1 LNIIRS
7 HPPRQAAGN
16 ALAAGFKLP
25 LRRAPPLWY
34 RRCIFPAGVEVPQM
48 REILGKIHAHVPIRL
63 LAGKVLPL
71 VLRERIRPE
80 IGISHIA
87 LDEIAREEFL
97 RVADILRQEG
107 LPVTIHA
114 PFMDLR
120 PGALDPRIRQVSSDR
135 IGQALALAAY
145 FRPRSVVCHASFD
158 ERYYVSAEEQWLEN
172 SVETWR
178 RLLPAAE
185 DAGTV
190 ICLENVY
197 EKEPLQIRRL
207 LEAVASPRL
216 RFCFDTGHFN
226 IFASAPLEQWI
237 DEMGPW
243 LGHVHLHDNSGARD
257 EHLPVGEGTFPFP
270 EFFARLRERSLRPIL
285 TVESHS
291 ERDLWRMLDNLE
303 ARKLLD
309 GWDEDGR
316 S

>member
-1 LNIIRS
+1 VNG
-7 HPPRQAAGN
+7 AA
-16 ALAAGFKLP
+16 FVIQKTHH
-25 LRRAPPLWY
+25 
-34 RRCIFPAGVEVPQM
+34 PAGADVPQM
-48 REILGKIHAHVPIRL
+48 REILKKIHAHVPIRL

-87 LDEIAREEFL
+87 LDEIPRAEFL
-97 RVADILRQEG
+97 RVADVLRQEG

-114 PFMDLR
+114 PFLDLR
-120 PGALDPRIRQVSSDR
+120 PGALDPRIRRESAER
-135 IGQALALAAY
+135 IAQSLALAPY
-145 FRPRSVVCHASFD
+145 FRPRAVVCHACFD
-158 ERYYVSAEEQWLEN
+158 ERYYVSAEEQWLDN
-172 SVETWR
+172 SIETWR
-178 RLLPAAE
+178 GLLPAAE
-185 DAGTV
+185 DADTV

-197 EKEPLQIRRL
+197 EREPLHLRRL

-226 IFASAPLEQWI
+226 ISSAVPLKSWI
-237 DEMGPW
+237 DEMAPW
-243 LGHVHLHDNSGARD
+243 LSHVHLHDNGGTRD
-257 EHLPVGEGTFPFP
+257 EHLPVGEGTFPFA
-270 EFFARLRERSLRPIL
+270 EFFAHLRERSLRPIL

>member
-1 LNIIRS
+1 
-7 HPPRQAAGN
+7 
-16 ALAAGFKLP
+16 
-25 LRRAPPLWY
+25 
-34 RRCIFPAGVEVPQM
+34 M
-48 REILGKIHAHVPIRL
+48 REILKKIHAHVPIRL

-71 VLRERIRPE
+71 VLRERIQPE
-80 IGISHIA
+80 IGVSHIA
-87 LDEIAREEFL
+87 LDEIPREEFL
-97 RVADILRQEG
+97 RVADILRRED
-107 LPVTIHA
+107 LRVTMHA

-120 PGALDPRIRQVSSDR
+120 PGALDPRIRRESADR
-135 IGQALALAAY
+135 IASALALARH

-185 DAGTV
+185 DADTV

-207 LEAVASPRL
+207 LETVDSPRL

-226 IFASAPLEQWI
+226 VFAGTPLKSWI
-237 DEMGPW
+237 DEMGSW
-243 LGHVHLHDNSGARD
+243 LGHVHLHDNGGARD
-257 EHLPVGEGTFPFP
+257 EHLPVGEGTFPFA
-270 EFFARLRERSLRPIL
+270 EFFALLRERALRPIL

-303 ARKLLD
+303 AQRLLD
-309 GWDEDGR
+309 GWE
-316 S
+316 